1 MPLVLLAGVLAAGG
15 IDTGGALALLG
26 PVGAVLVLV
35 IVWRSWQLRVA
46 LRSIQQWLL
55 LKAVFTDAKLSA
67 WRLHPAQ
74 LQLTEPGRSHRS
86 LRPFPTRTD

>member
-35 IVWRSWQLRVA
+35 VWRSWQLRVA
-46 LRSIQQWLL
+46 LRSIQQ
-55 LKAVFTDAKLSA
+55 
-67 WRLHPAQ
+67 
-74 LQLTEPGRSHRS
+74 
-86 LRPFPTRTD
+86 